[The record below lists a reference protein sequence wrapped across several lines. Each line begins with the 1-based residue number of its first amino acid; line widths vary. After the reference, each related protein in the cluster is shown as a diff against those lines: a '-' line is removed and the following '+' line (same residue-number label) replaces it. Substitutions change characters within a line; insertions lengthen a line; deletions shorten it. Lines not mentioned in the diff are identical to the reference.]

1 MLTETLLTALD
12 VRKAAT
18 RGVGVS
24 GVLKPL
30 DLQRFRPLLAGDE
43 GCIEVHL
50 TFSCDE
56 ENRHLVHVA
65 IAADVVVTCQRCLE
79 AMPEHLVADNTLAIV
94 WTDEQAGQ
102 LPRHLEPLIVEEQLC
117 SLWDLV
123 EDELMLAMRPF
134 SYHDTENCR
143 KRTMDFFD
151 PEMAEKPGED
161 IKPNPFNV
169 LAQLKPGHKNLEF

>member
-1 MLTETLLTALD
+1 MLTETLPTALD

-18 RGVGVS
+18 RGVGVK
-24 GVLKPL
+24 GLLKPL
-30 DLQRFRPLLAGDE
+30 DLLRLRPILAGDE
-43 GCIEVHL
+43 GCIEVDL

-56 ENRHLVHVA
+56 ENRHLIHVA

-79 AMPEHLVADNTLAIV
+79 AMPEHLVSDNTLAIV
-94 WTDEQAGQ
+94 WTDEQAAQ

-134 SYHDTENCR
+134 SYHDTENCKER
-143 KRTMDFFD
+143 IMDFSD
-151 PEMAEKPGED
+151 PELEENPGASD
-161 IKPNPFNV
+161 KPNPFNV
-169 LAQLKPGHKNLEF
+169 LAQLKPGHKH